1 VAIVGQESPSVSVFG
16 GPMHNAL
23 PKNFSLG
30 FARLPISRYNPA
42 PCLPNERI
50 ALSSYL
56 KIGRR

>member
-1 VAIVGQESPSVSVFG
+1 VSVFG